1 MDDGPIRQGGSA
13 GVHPV
18 NPALEAA
25 FYDLQK
31 GLRSR
36 FGDDIAQATFVKL
49 LERPDLAP
57 EFPHAYI
64 LRVALNCQYEHF
76 RQSKRVMLPLTEAM
90 DVAIPG
96 QALDLAEARQWLERL
111 DPRLIRDGMG
121 YDDLETAND
130 NTTRT
135 RRRRLRERGKVAV

>member
-1 MDDGPIRQGGSA
+1 MDNPPIRTRGAG

-25 FYDLQK
+25 YNDLEA
-31 GLRSR
+31 GLRRR
-36 FGDDIAQATFVKL
+36 FGDDVAQSTYLKL

-57 EFPHAYI
+57 DHPHAYI
-64 LRVALNCQYEHF
+64 LRVALNCQYEAF
-76 RQSKRVMLPLTEAM
+76 RQAKRVTLPLDDAL
-90 DVAIPG
+90 DVATPAT
-96 QALDLAEARQWLERL
+96 ALDLASARQWLERL

-121 YDDLETAND
+121 YDDLETGND